1 MLKIKLTPTGKTHRR
16 YYRIVVANAKSK
28 LTGQYI
34 ELLGNYDPHD
44 PKNKLTL
51 NKKLFTEWVN
61 KGAKPTKT
69 IINLIN
75 KNK

>member
-16 YYRIVVANAKSK
+16 YYRIVVAEGKSK
-28 LTGQYI
+28 LTGKYI
-34 ELLGNYDPHD
+34 KLLGNYDPHD

-51 NKKLFTEWVN
+51 NKKLYQEWIA
-61 KGAKPTKT
+61 KGAQPTKT
-69 IINLIN
+69 IINLVN